1 MATEKLDSADVL
13 DRHLRTLLRRDRRL
27 RPVAKAAGAFEI
39 RKHAPGFSGLA
50 KVICG
55 QQLSVASA
63 GAIWSRF
70 ERLEGALEPE
80 GYLRLTESEIRGVG
94 FSDGKYRTVRA
105 VAEAVLAG
113 DLEFAALES
122 MPAEDAVAALM
133 SIKGVGPWTAELY
146 LMFCANHPD
155 IFPSGD
161 LALQKAVAHALKLE
175 ARPVGKA
182 LDAISVDWAPHRAA
196 AALLFWRYYRAL
208 GMNSGVLL

>member
-1 MATEKLDSADVL
+1 MAPEKLDSADVL
-13 DRHLRTLLRRDRRL
+13 NRHLQSLLRRDRRL
-27 RPVAKAAGAFEI
+27 RPVAKAAGTFEI

-70 ERLEGALEPE
+70 ERLEGALDPE
-80 GYLRLTESEIRGVG
+80 GYLKLGETEIRGVG
-94 FSDGKYRTVRA
+94 FSAGKYRTVRA
-105 VAEAVLAG
+105 VAKAVLAG
-113 DLEFAALES
+113 DLDFAALEQL
-122 MPAEDAVAALM
+122 PAADAVGMLT
-133 SIKGVGPWTAELY
+133 SITGVGPWTAELY

-175 ARPVGKA
+175 SRPVGKS
-182 LDAISVDWAPHRAA
+182 LDEISIAWAPHRAA